1 MFTPSHAGAV
11 PRFGLSRMKR
21 RRTFITRR
29 FLDRV
34 RTNGALATAAA
45 RVSSLRSTYA
55 PLPHMTTW
63 ALVCEEVVDT
73 EHSPQHYERVAAELF
88 RRGVS
93 RETLEEMRMFAWET
107 AGWLNFEKLLWDWC
121 SLDERDIEM
130 AIDWQFREGEINED
144 ERRERV
150 AYLQKFM
157 TPTGREPRPSGGS
170 GTPLRDQCVSNEG
183 TA

>member
-1 MFTPSHAGAV
+1 
-11 PRFGLSRMKR
+11 
-21 RRTFITRR
+21 
-29 FLDRV
+29 
-34 RTNGALATAAA
+34 
-45 RVSSLRSTYA
+45 
-55 PLPHMTTW
+55 MTTW

-73 EHSPQHYERVAAELF
+73 EYSPQHYERVAAELF

-107 AGWLNFEKLLWDWC
+107 AGWINFEKLLWDWC
-121 SLDERDIEM
+121 SLDERDIPM

-157 TPTGREPRPSGGS
+157 TPTGRDAQLSDGRTAPVGDAGVR
-170 GTPLRDQCVSNEG
+170 NEE
-183 TA
+183 AA